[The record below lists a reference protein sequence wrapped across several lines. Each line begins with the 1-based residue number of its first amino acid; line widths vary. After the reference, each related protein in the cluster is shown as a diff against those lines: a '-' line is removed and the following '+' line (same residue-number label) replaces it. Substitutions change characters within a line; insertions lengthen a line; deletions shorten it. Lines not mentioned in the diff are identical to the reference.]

1 MKLRKSICMILLLLL
16 PLLLTAC
23 SMTQLQA
30 NEKVELTFIYCDS
43 NIQVNLTPEE
53 SARVIEILDGNPYD
67 PLWGGVPS
75 CGFDGNISL
84 KVGYRTF
91 SIACDACPSVLDVSK
106 LRYFG
111 ISQSEMDYIHKLF
124 ESYGG
129 RFPCN

>member
-1 MKLRKSICMILLLLL
+1 MILLLLL

-23 SMTQLQA
+23 SITQLQA

-53 SARVIEILDGNPYD
+53 SAKVIEILDGNPYD

-75 CGFDGNISL
+75 CGFDGNSSLKVDVSL
-84 KVGYRTF
+84 KVGNRTYA
-91 SIACDACPSVLDVSK
+91 IACDTCPSVLDVSK

-129 RFPCN
+129 RFPCV